1 MRDENLSFADESSRV
16 ITASVLPLA
25 CPACGARYEAGT
37 RFCAHDGS
45 ALPELAAD
53 SLAGLIIAER
63 YRLGRKLGAG
73 GVGEVYLAEHLRI
86 GRPCALKLLKAD
98 LRKEPEAVGRFV
110 REATNASRINHPHVC
125 QIYDFGEAEGGLV
138 YLTMEYVKGEPLSQL
153 LIRDGPLDARRVA
166 VIIKQVASG
175 LDAAH
180 ALGIVHRDLKP
191 ENVILRASTAD
202 DGLDDVKIVD
212 FGLAK
217 VFGDRAQQVTD
228 TGCFVGTPHYMAP
241 EQLVPATV
249 DWRCDVYALGLLAFV
264 LLTGRLPVDGE
275 SALEVMRLRLSEP
288 PLSLSTVVPN
298 VRWPVELEEVF
309 AHVLARKPGD
319 RYQSAGAFAS
329 DLDTVIAAW
338 TTPPVVHSTV
348 SAVDLPTT
356 KPRAPRPR
364 APRWRV
370 SPTLVRRVALGAAV
384 VAIGGA
390 LGLLAARLVSSG
402 DQEATTVT
410 AASGAIAQQSLTQ
423 PPATQQPVTQ
433 QPVTQQPAIQ
443 QPVTEPAA
451 PRVTANAKRER
462 PAVTYQGTPIHRMPA
477 AESPQAV
484 LKRLDNWTDPR
495 NVDQLTAE
503 RALDE
508 IQQLL
513 PQLTTRSDSVEALY
527 RAAEANVALG
537 NTDAACETLT
547 SLRERAAGTAF
558 SRAVASLADSGLRCR

>member
-53 SLAGLIIAER
+53 SLAGLIIADR

-288 PLSLSTVVPN
+288 PLSLATVVPN

-329 DLDTVIAAW
+329 DLDAVIAAW
-338 TTPPVVHSTV
+338 TTPPVVHATV

-356 KPRAPRPR
+356 KPRAPRPRR

-384 VAIGGA
+384 VGMGGA

-402 DQEATTVT
+402 DQDTTTVT
-410 AASGAIAQQSLTQ
+410 AASGTIAQ
-423 PPATQQPVTQ
+423 PPATQQPAV
-433 QPVTQQPAIQ
+433 QQPAIQ
-443 QPVTEPAA
+443 QAVTEQAV
-451 PRVTANAKRER
+451 PRVTASAKRER
-462 PAVTYQGTPIHRMPA
+462 PTVTYQATPIHRMPA
-477 AESPQAV
+477 TESPQAV

-558 SRAVASLADSGLRCR
+558 SRAVASLADSGLRCQ

>member
-53 SLAGLIIAER
+53 SLAGLIIADR

-288 PLSLSTVVPN
+288 PLSLATVVPN

-338 TTPPVVHSTV
+338 TTPPVVHATV

-356 KPRAPRPR
+356 KPRAPRPRR

-384 VAIGGA
+384 VGMGGA

-402 DQEATTVT
+402 DQETTTVT
-410 AASGAIAQQSLTQ
+410 AASGTIAQPAVTQ
-423 PPATQQPVTQ
+423 QPATQQPATQ
-433 QPVTQQPAIQ
+433 QA
-443 QPVTEPAA
+443 VTESAV
-451 PRVTANAKRER
+451 PRVTASAKRER
-462 PAVTYQGTPIHRMPA
+462 PTVTYQGTPIHRMPA
-477 AESPQAV
+477 TESPQAV

-558 SRAVASLADSGLRCR
+558 SRAVASLADSGLRCQ

>member
-1 MRDENLSFADESSRV
+1 MRDDSMSFADDSSRV

-53 SLAGLIIAER
+53 SLAGLIIADR

-86 GRPCALKLLKAD
+86 GRPCAIKLLKAD

-110 REATNASRINHPHVC
+110 REATNASRINHPHVA

-138 YLTMEYVKGEPLSQL
+138 YLTMEYVRGEPLSQL
-153 LIRDGPLDARRVA
+153 LIRDGPVDARRVA
-166 VIIKQVASG
+166 VMVKQIAAG

-180 ALGIVHRDLKP
+180 AIGIVHRDLKP
-191 ENVILRASTAD
+191 ENVILRATTAD

-217 VFGDRAQQVTD
+217 VFGDRTQQVTD

-264 LLTGRLPVDGE
+264 LLTGRLPVDGD

-288 PLSLSTVVPN
+288 PLTLAAAVPN
-298 VRWPVELEEVF
+298 VRWPVEIEEIF

-364 APRWRV
+364 RAPR
-370 SPTLVRRVALGAAV
+370 RRVALPKLRHVALGVAV
-384 VAIGGA
+384 VGIGGV
-390 LGLLAARLVSSG
+390 LGLLAARLVSQP
-402 DQEATTVT
+402 DQVTV
-410 AASGAIAQQSLTQ
+410 AAAPGSIAQ
-423 PPATQQPVTQ
+423 PATQITTPQVTPPPITPATHSSSQTVTQ
-433 QPVTQQPAIQ
+433 VSAVPAN
-443 QPVTEPAA
+443 P
-451 PRVTANAKRER
+451 KRER
-462 PAVTYQGTPIHRMPA
+462 TPIAFTGTPA
-477 AESPQAV
+477 AEAPRAV
-484 LKRLDNWTDPR
+484 LNRLDNWTDPR
-495 NVDQLTAE
+495 NVDRLTAE
-503 RALDE
+503 RALEE
-508 IQQLL
+508 IHALL
-513 PQLTTRSDSVEALY
+513 PELTTRSDSVEALY
-527 RAAEANVALG
+527 RAAEANIALG
-537 NTDAACETLT
+537 NTDAACATLS
-547 SLRERAAGTAF
+547 SLRSRAEGTAF
-558 SRAVASLADSGLRCR
+558 SRAVTSLADSGLSCR

>member
-1 MRDENLSFADESSRV
+1 
-16 ITASVLPLA
+16 
-25 CPACGARYEAGT
+25 
-37 RFCAHDGS
+37 
-45 ALPELAAD
+45 
-53 SLAGLIIAER
+53 
-63 YRLGRKLGAG
+63 
-73 GVGEVYLAEHLRI
+73 
-86 GRPCALKLLKAD
+86 
-98 LRKEPEAVGRFV
+98 VGRFV
-110 REATNASRINHPHVC
+110 REATNASRINHPHVA

-138 YLTMEYVKGEPLSQL
+138 YLTMEYVRGEPLSQL
-153 LIRDGPLDARRVA
+153 VIRDGPLDARRVA
-166 VIIKQVASG
+166 IIIKQVASG

-180 ALGIVHRDLKP
+180 AAGIVHRDLKP

-217 VFGDRAQQVTD
+217 VFGDRTQQVTD

-288 PLSLSTVVPN
+288 ALSLAAVVPN

-338 TTPPVVHSTV
+338 TTPPVVHSTA
-348 SAVDLPTT
+348 SAIDLPTT

-364 APRWRV
+364 KKRQWRL
-370 SPTLVRRVALGAAV
+370 PVRLSARVLRPLALGVAI

-390 LGLLAARLVSSG
+390 LGLLAARLVSGS
-402 DQEATTVT
+402 DPAPTTNQTTVA
-410 AASGAIAQQSLTQ
+410 AASGTIAQTPPPVIQQANQS
-423 PPATQQPVTQ
+423 A
-433 QPVTQQPAIQ
+433 QPAR
-443 QPVTEPAA
+443 PEP
-451 PRVTANAKRER
+451 PREASVANASAKRER
-462 PAVTYQGTPIHRMPA
+462 TSIAYQVTPLHQMPA
-477 AESPQAV
+477 AESPRAV
-484 LKRLDNWTDPR
+484 LGRLESWTDPR
-495 NVDQLTAE
+495 NVDRPTAE
-503 RALDE
+503 RALVE
-508 IQQLL
+508 IDALL

-527 RAAEANVALG
+527 RRAEADVALDS
-537 NTDAACETLT
+537 TDAACSTLS
-547 SLRERAAGTAF
+547 SLRSRAEGTAF
-558 SRAVASLADSGLRCR
+558 SRAVTSLADVGLNCR

>member
-1 MRDENLSFADESSRV
+1 MRDDSMGFADDTARV

-37 RFCAHDGS
+37 RFCANDGS

-86 GRPCALKLLKAD
+86 GRPCAIKLLKAD

-110 REATNASRINHPHVC
+110 REATNASRINHPHVA

-138 YLTMEYVKGEPLSQL
+138 YLTMEYVRGEPLSQL

-180 ALGIVHRDLKP
+180 AIGIVHRDLKP

-217 VFGDRAQQVTD
+217 VFGDRTQQVTD

-264 LLTGRLPVDGE
+264 LLTGRLPVDGD

-288 PLSLSTVVPN
+288 PLSLATVVPT

-319 RYQSAGAFAS
+319 RYQSAGAFAN
-329 DLDTVIAAW
+329 DFDTVIAAW

-364 APRWRV
+364 AAPRWRRAV
-370 SPTLVRRVALGAAV
+370 PKLRLVALGIAV
-384 VAIGGA
+384 VGIGGA
-390 LGLLAARLVSSG
+390 LGLLAARIVSHIDRVPLGPSAPIG
-402 DQEATTVT
+402 GTTVT
-410 AASGAIAQQSLTQ
+410 AAPGTIAQ
-423 PPATQQPVTQ
+423 PATQGTTAPVTPTTQ
-433 QPVTQQPAIQ
+433 TSSQAVTRGTGAPVS
-443 QPVTEPAA
+443 
-451 PRVTANAKRER
+451 AKRER
-462 PAVTYQGTPIHRMPA
+462 TSNPYTGAPA
-477 AESPQAV
+477 AELPRAV
-484 LKRLDNWTDPR
+484 LNRLDNWTDPR
-495 NVDQLTAE
+495 NVDRLTAE
-503 RALDE
+503 RALEE
-508 IQQLL
+508 IHALL

-527 RAAEANVALG
+527 RAAEANVALD
-537 NTDAACETLT
+537 NTDAACATLS
-547 SLRERAAGTAF
+547 SLRSRAEGTAF
-558 SRAVASLADSGLRCR
+558 SRAVTSLADSGLNCR

>member
-53 SLAGLIIAER
+53 SLAGLIIADR

-138 YLTMEYVKGEPLSQL
+138 YLTMEYVRGEPLSQL

-288 PLSLSTVVPN
+288 PLSLATVVPN

-356 KPRAPRPR
+356 KPRAPRLRR

-370 SPTLVRRVALGAAV
+370 SGTLVRRIALGAAV
-384 VAIGGA
+384 VAIGGV

-402 DQEATTVT
+402 DTVT
-410 AASGAIAQQSLTQ
+410 VAPAAPTMTAAAGTIA
-423 PPATQQPVTQ
+423 QPVTT
-433 QPVTQQPAIQ
+433 QPVTT
-443 QPVTEPAA
+443 QPVTTQSRTQPTTQTVRAR
-451 PRVTANAKRER
+451 PSVTD
-462 PAVTYQGTPIHRMPA
+462 QGAPIHHMPA

>member
-1 MRDENLSFADESSRV
+1 MRDESMSFADESSRV
-16 ITASVLPLA
+16 VTASVLPLA

-86 GRPCALKLLKAD
+86 GRPCAIKLLKAD

-110 REATNASRINHPHVC
+110 REATNASRINHPHVA

-138 YLTMEYVKGEPLSQL
+138 YLAMEYVKGEPLSQL

-180 ALGIVHRDLKP
+180 ASGIVHRDLKP
-191 ENVILRASTAD
+191 ENVILRATTAD
-202 DGLDDVKIVD
+202 EGLDDVKIVD

-217 VFGDRAQQVTD
+217 VFGDRTQQVTD

-264 LLTGRLPVDGE
+264 LLTGRLPVDGD

-288 PLSLSTVVPN
+288 PLSLATVVPN

-329 DLDTVIAAW
+329 DLDTIIAAW

-356 KPRAPRPR
+356 KPRARRPR
-364 APRWRV
+364 RSPRWRLPV
-370 SPTLVRRVALGAAV
+370 PVLQRVALGVAV

-390 LGLLAARLVSSG
+390 LGLLAARFVSQG
-402 DQEATTVT
+402 DQVPAAPAAPTGPTTVA
-410 AASGAIAQQSLTQ
+410 AASGAIVQ
-423 PPATQQPVTQ
+423 PTTPVTQ
-433 QPVTQQPAIQ
+433 TVTQTVAQPVVQQPK
-443 QPVTEPAA
+443 PSTV
-451 PRVTANAKRER
+451 
-462 PAVTYQGTPIHRMPA
+462 YQGTPIRRMPV
-477 AESPQAV
+477 AESPRTV
-484 LKRLDNWTDPR
+484 LNRLDNWTDPR
-495 NVDQLTAE
+495 NVDRLTAE

-508 IQQLL
+508 IHALL

-527 RAAEANVALG
+527 RAAEANVALD
-537 NTDAACETLT
+537 NTDAACETLA
-547 SLRERAAGTAF
+547 SLRARAAGTAF
-558 SRAVASLADSGLRCR
+558 SRAVTSLADSGLSCR

>member
-1 MRDENLSFADESSRV
+1 
-16 ITASVLPLA
+16 
-25 CPACGARYEAGT
+25 
-37 RFCAHDGS
+37 
-45 ALPELAAD
+45 
-53 SLAGLIIAER
+53 
-63 YRLGRKLGAG
+63 
-73 GVGEVYLAEHLRI
+73 
-86 GRPCALKLLKAD
+86 
-98 LRKEPEAVGRFV
+98 
-110 REATNASRINHPHVC
+110 
-125 QIYDFGEAEGGLV
+125 
-138 YLTMEYVKGEPLSQL
+138 
-153 LIRDGPLDARRVA
+153 
-166 VIIKQVASG
+166 
-175 LDAAH
+175 
-180 ALGIVHRDLKP
+180 
-191 ENVILRASTAD
+191 
-202 DGLDDVKIVD
+202 
-212 FGLAK
+212 
-217 VFGDRAQQVTD
+217 
-228 TGCFVGTPHYMAP
+228 
-241 EQLVPATV
+241 
-249 DWRCDVYALGLLAFV
+249 
-264 LLTGRLPVDGE
+264 
-275 SALEVMRLRLSEP
+275 MRLRLSEP
-288 PLSLSTVVPN
+288 PLSLATVVPN

-356 KPRAPRPR
+356 KPRAPRLRR

-370 SPTLVRRVALGAAV
+370 SGTLVRRIALGAAV
-384 VAIGGA
+384 VAIGGV

-402 DQEATTVT
+402 DTVT
-410 AASGAIAQQSLTQ
+410 VAPAAPTMTAAAGTIA
-423 PPATQQPVTQ
+423 QPVTT
-433 QPVTQQPAIQ
+433 QPVTT
-443 QPVTEPAA
+443 QPVTTQP
-451 PRVTANAKRER
+451 VTTQSRTQPTTQTVRAR
-462 PAVTYQGTPIHRMPA
+462 PSVTDQGAPIHHMPA

-558 SRAVASLADSGLRCR
+558 SRAVTSLADSGLRCQ

>member
-1 MRDENLSFADESSRV
+1 MRDESMSFAEDSSRV

-37 RFCAHDGS
+37 RFCANDGTS
-45 ALPELAAD
+45 LPELAAD
-53 SLAGLIIAER
+53 SLAGLIIADR

-86 GRPCALKLLKAD
+86 GRPCAIKLLKAD

-110 REATNASRINHPHVC
+110 REATNASRVNHPHVA

-138 YLTMEYVKGEPLSQL
+138 YLTMEYVRGEPLSQL

-180 ALGIVHRDLKP
+180 AGGIVHRDLKP

-217 VFGDRAQQVTD
+217 VFGDRTQQVTD

-264 LLTGRLPVDGE
+264 LLTGRLPVDGD

-288 PLSLSTVVPN
+288 PLSLAAVVPN

-338 TTPPVVHSTV
+338 TTPPVVHATV

-356 KPRAPRPR
+356 KPRAPRLPR
-364 APRWRV
+364 ARRLPVRWLRPAV
-370 SPTLVRRVALGAAV
+370 LG
-384 VAIGGA
+384 VAIVGVGGA
-390 LGLLAARLVSSG
+390 LGLLAARLVSSPVAAPPPSP
-402 DQEATTVT
+402 ATTVLT
-410 AASGAIAQQSLTQ
+410 APGVIAQAT
-423 PPATQQPVTQ
+423 PHVTMEPREAPATN
-433 QPVTQQPAIQ
+433 AG
-443 QPVTEPAA
+443 
-451 PRVTANAKRER
+451 AKRER
-462 PAVTYQGTPIHRMPA
+462 TTVAYQGTPIHRMPA
-477 AESPQAV
+477 AESPRAV
-484 LKRLDNWTDPR
+484 LSRLESWTDPR
-495 NVDQLTAE
+495 NVDQPTAE
-503 RALDE
+503 RALTE
-508 IQQLL
+508 IDGLL

-527 RAAEANVALG
+527 RRAEADVALDS
-537 NTDAACETLT
+537 TEAACATIS
-547 SLRERAAGTAF
+547 SLRSRAEGTTF
-558 SRAVASLADSGLRCR
+558 SRAVTTLALGLNCR

>member
-1 MRDENLSFADESSRV
+1 VLGIVIREDSLTDETSRAV
-16 ITASVLPLA
+16 TATLLPLA

-37 RFCAHDGS
+37 RFCANDGS
-45 ALPELAAD
+45 ALPEIAAD

-63 YRLGRKLGAG
+63 YRLGRKLGQG

-86 GRPCALKLLKAD
+86 GRPCAIKLLKAD

-110 REATNASRINHPHVC
+110 REATNASRINHPHVA

-138 YLTMEYVKGEPLSQL
+138 YLAMEYVRGEPLSQL
-153 LIRDGPLDARRVA
+153 LIREGPLGARRVA
-166 VIIKQVASG
+166 VIVKQVAAG

-180 ALGIVHRDLKP
+180 GLGIVHRDLKP

-217 VFGDRAQQVTD
+217 VYGDRTQQVTD

-264 LLTGRLPVDGE
+264 LLTGRLPVDGD

-288 PLSLSTVVPN
+288 PLSLATVVPT
-298 VRWPVELEEVF
+298 VAWPVELEEVF

-319 RYQSAGAFAS
+319 RYQSAGAFAN

-338 TTPPVVHSTV
+338 TTPPVARSTV
-348 SAVDLPTT
+348 TAVDLPTT
-356 KPRAPRPR
+356 KPRAPRRPR
-364 APRWRV
+364 VRRWRIPV
-370 SPTLVRRVALGAAV
+370 TVLRPVALGIAVIGAGAGLGMLASRFLAQPDPVPVTVAPAAPTV
-384 VAIGGA
+384 SAAAGA
-390 LGLLAARLVSSG
+390 LS
-402 DQEATTVT
+402 
-410 AASGAIAQQSLTQ
+410 
-423 PPATQQPVTQ
+423 QPVTQ
-433 QPVTQQPAIQ
+433 GPAVPVT
-443 QPVTEPAA
+443 
-451 PRVTANAKRER
+451 
-462 PAVTYQGTPIHRMPA
+462 PAVVKQRETAPQKPPVYHGTPITSMPTG
-477 AESPQAV
+477 ESARAV
-484 LKRLDNWTDPR
+484 LDRLDAWTDPR
-495 NVDQLTAE
+495 NVDPLTAE

-508 IQQLL
+508 IHNLL
-513 PQLTTRSDSVEALY
+513 PQLRTRSDSVEALY

-537 NTDAACETLT
+537 NTDAACTTLS
-547 SLRERAAGTAF
+547 SLRTRSEGTAF
-558 SRAVASLADSGLRCR
+558 SRAVASLADAGLSCH

>member
-1 MRDENLSFADESSRV
+1 MCDESMSFADESQV

-25 CPACGARYEAGT
+25 CPACGARYQAGT
-37 RFCAHDGS
+37 RYCANDGS
-45 ALPELAAD
+45 TLPEHAAD
-53 SLAGLIIAER
+53 SLAGLIIADR

-86 GRPCALKLLKAD
+86 GRPCAIKLLKAD

-110 REATNASRINHPHVC
+110 REATNASRINHPHVA
-125 QIYDFGEAEGGLV
+125 QIYDFGEAEGGLA
-138 YLTMEYVKGEPLSQL
+138 YLTMEYVRGEPLSQL

-166 VIIKQVASG
+166 VIIKQVAAG

-180 ALGIVHRDLKP
+180 AVGIVHRDLKP

-202 DGLDDVKIVD
+202 DGIDDVKIVD

-288 PLSLSTVVPN
+288 PLSLAAVVPTA
-298 VRWPVELEEVF
+298 RWPVELEEIF

-319 RYQSAGAFAS
+319 RYQSAGAFAN
-329 DLDTVIAAW
+329 DLETVIAAW
-338 TTPPVVHSTV
+338 TTPPAVHTTAT
-348 SAVDLPTT
+348 AVDLPTT
-356 KPRAPRPR
+356 KPRAPRSPR
-364 APRWRV
+364 ARLRVRWLR
-370 SPTLVRRVALGAAV
+370 PAALGVAV

-390 LGLLAARLVSSG
+390 LGLLAARLVSSP
-402 DQEATTVT
+402 DSAAPIKSSTTVA
-410 AASGAIAQQSLTQ
+410 AASGTIA
-423 PPATQQPVTQ
+423 PPATLEQHAVTQ
-433 QPVTQQPAIQ
+433 APREA
-443 QPVTEPAA
+443 PAA
-451 PRVTANAKRER
+451 DAGAKRER
-462 PAVTYQGTPIHRMPA
+462 PAIAYQGTPIRRMPA

-484 LKRLDNWTDPR
+484 LSRLESWTDPR
-495 NVDQLTAE
+495 NVDRATAE
-503 RALDE
+503 RALVE
-508 IQQLL
+508 IDALL
-513 PQLTTRSDSVEALY
+513 PKLTTRSDSVEALY
-527 RAAEANVALG
+527 RRAEADVALDS
-537 NTDAACETLT
+537 TDAACATLS
-547 SLRERAAGTAF
+547 SLRSRAAGTAY
-558 SRAVASLADSGLRCR
+558 SRSVNTLADVGLNCR

>member
-1 MRDENLSFADESSRV
+1 
-16 ITASVLPLA
+16 
-25 CPACGARYEAGT
+25 
-37 RFCAHDGS
+37 
-45 ALPELAAD
+45 
-53 SLAGLIIAER
+53 
-63 YRLGRKLGAG
+63 
-73 GVGEVYLAEHLRI
+73 
-86 GRPCALKLLKAD
+86 LLKAD

-138 YLTMEYVKGEPLSQL
+138 YLTMEYVRGEPLSQL

-288 PLSLSTVVPN
+288 PLSLATVVPN

-338 TTPPVVHSTV
+338 TTPPVVHATV

-356 KPRAPRPR
+356 KPRAPRPRR

-370 SPTLVRRVALGAAV
+370 SPTLVRRVALGAAIV
-384 VAIGGA
+384 GMGGA
-390 LGLLAARLVSSG
+390 LGLLTARLVSSG
-402 DQEATTVT
+402 DQETTTVT
-410 AASGAIAQQSLTQ
+410 AASGTIAQ
-423 PPATQQPVTQ
+423 P
-433 QPVTQQPAIQ
+433 PVTQQPAIQ
-443 QPVTEPAA
+443 QPATQQAVTEPAV
-451 PRVTANAKRER
+451 PRVTGSAKRER
-462 PAVTYQGTPIHRMPA
+462 PTVTYQGTPIHRMPA
-477 AESPQAV
+477 TESPQAV

-558 SRAVASLADSGLRCR
+558 SRAVASLADSGLRCQ

>member
-1 MRDENLSFADESSRV
+1 M

-25 CPACGARYEAGT
+25 CPACGARYQAGT
-37 RFCAHDGS
+37 RYCANDGS
-45 ALPELAAD
+45 TLPEHAAD
-53 SLAGLIIAER
+53 SLAGLIIADR

-86 GRPCALKLLKAD
+86 GRPCAIKLLKAD

-110 REATNASRINHPHVC
+110 REATNASRINHPHVA

-138 YLTMEYVKGEPLSQL
+138 YLTMEYVRGEPLSQL

-166 VIIKQVASG
+166 VIIKQVAAG

-180 ALGIVHRDLKP
+180 AVGIVHRDLKP
-191 ENVILRASTAD
+191 ENIILRASTAD
-202 DGLDDVKIVD
+202 DGIDDVKIVD

-288 PLSLSTVVPN
+288 PLSLATVVPN
-298 VRWPVELEEVF
+298 VRWPVELEEIF

-329 DLDTVIAAW
+329 DLETVIAAW
-338 TTPPVVHSTV
+338 TTPPVVHTTV
-348 SAVDLPTT
+348 SSVDLPTT
-356 KPRAPRPR
+356 KPRAPRP
-364 APRWRV
+364 PR
-370 SPTLVRRVALGAAV
+370 VRLRMRWLRPAAFGVAI
-384 VAIGGA
+384 VAIGGL
-390 LGLLAARLVSSG
+390 LGLLAARLVSPDDSG
-402 DQEATTVT
+402 NVALKAPTTSMAPIKPTTVA
-410 AASGAIAQQSLTQ
+410 AASGVIAQ
-423 PPATQQPVTQ
+423 PASPVAVPVTS
-433 QPVTQQPAIQ
+433 PVPDAEASAKH
-443 QPVTEPAA
+443 EPKSIA
-451 PRVTANAKRER
+451 
-462 PAVTYQGTPIHRMPA
+462 YQGTPIRRMPA

-484 LKRLDNWTDPR
+484 LSRLESWTDPR
-495 NVDQLTAE
+495 NVDRATAE
-503 RALDE
+503 RALVE
-508 IQQLL
+508 IDALL
-513 PQLTTRSDSVEALY
+513 PKLTTRSDSVEALY
-527 RAAEANVALG
+527 RRAEADVALDS
-537 NTDAACETLT
+537 TDAACATLS
-547 SLRERAAGTAF
+547 SLRSRAAGTAY
-558 SRAVASLADSGLRCR
+558 SRSVNTLADVGLNCR

>member
-53 SLAGLIIAER
+53 SLAGLIIADR

-138 YLTMEYVKGEPLSQL
+138 YLTMEYVRGEPLSQL

-329 DLDTVIAAW
+329 DLDAVIAAW
-338 TTPPVVHSTV
+338 TTPPVVHATV

-356 KPRAPRPR
+356 KPRAPRPRR

-384 VAIGGA
+384 VGMGGA

-402 DQEATTVT
+402 DQETTTVT
-410 AASGAIAQQSLTQ
+410 AASGTIAQ
-423 PPATQQPVTQ
+423 P
-433 QPVTQQPAIQ
+433 PVTQQPAIQ
-443 QPVTEPAA
+443 QPATQQAVTEPAV
-451 PRVTANAKRER
+451 PRVTGSAKRER
-462 PAVTYQGTPIHRMPA
+462 PTVTYQGTPIHRMPA
-477 AESPQAV
+477 TESPQAV

-558 SRAVASLADSGLRCR
+558 SRAVASLADSGLRCQ

>member
-1 MRDENLSFADESSRV
+1 VRANENTSFDDESSRV

-37 RFCAHDGS
+37 RFCANDGS

-53 SLAGLIIAER
+53 SLAGLIIADR

-86 GRPCALKLLKAD
+86 GRPCAIKLLKAD
-98 LRKEPEAVGRFV
+98 LRKEPEAIGRFV
-110 REATNASRINHPHVC
+110 REATNASRINHPHVA

-217 VFGDRAQQVTD
+217 VFGDRTQQVTD

-264 LLTGRLPVDGE
+264 LLTGRLPVDGD

-288 PLSLSTVVPN
+288 PLSLATVVPN

-329 DLDTVIAAW
+329 DLETVIAAW

-364 APRWRV
+364 HAPRWRL
-370 SPTLVRRVALGAAV
+370 PATLLRRVALGVAV

-390 LGLLAARLVSSG
+390 LGLLAARLVSRD
-402 DQEATTVT
+402 DQVTTTVAT
-410 AASGAIAQQSLTQ
+410 ASGTIAQQTAQPTHAAQPTQ
-423 PPATQQPVTQ
+423 PPTQPASTPVTAREA
-433 QPVTQQPAIQ
+433 PAI
-443 QPVTEPAA
+443 AA
-451 PRVTANAKRER
+451 TAKRER
-462 PAVTYQGTPIHRMPA
+462 PSVTYQGTPIHQMPA
-477 AESPQAV
+477 AESPRAV
-484 LKRLDNWTDPR
+484 LNRLDNWTDPR
-495 NVDQLTAE
+495 NVDRLTAE
-503 RALDE
+503 RALEE
-508 IQQLL
+508 IHALL

-527 RAAEANVALG
+527 RAAEANVALN
-537 NTDAACETLT
+537 NTDAACATLS
-547 SLRERAAGTAF
+547 SLRTRAEGTAF
-558 SRAVASLADSGLRCR
+558 SRAVTSLADSGLSCR

>member
-53 SLAGLIIAER
+53 SLAGLIIADR

-288 PLSLSTVVPN
+288 PLSLATVVPN

-338 TTPPVVHSTV
+338 TTPPVVHATV

-356 KPRAPRPR
+356 KPRAPRPRR

-384 VAIGGA
+384 VGMGGA

-402 DQEATTVT
+402 DQDTTTVT
-410 AASGAIAQQSLTQ
+410 AASGTIAQ
-423 PPATQQPVTQ
+423 PPATQQPAV
-433 QPVTQQPAIQ
+433 QQPAIQ
-443 QPVTEPAA
+443 QAVTEQAV
-451 PRVTANAKRER
+451 PRVTASAKRER
-462 PAVTYQGTPIHRMPA
+462 PTVTYQATPIHRMPA
-477 AESPQAV
+477 TESPQAV

-558 SRAVASLADSGLRCR
+558 SRAVASLADSGLRCQ

>member
-1 MRDENLSFADESSRV
+1 MRDDSMSFADDSSRV

-37 RFCAHDGS
+37 RFCANDGS
-45 ALPELAAD
+45 ALPEIAAD

-86 GRPCALKLLKAD
+86 GRPCAIKLLKAD

-110 REATNASRINHPHVC
+110 REATNASRINHPHVA

-153 LIRDGPLDARRVA
+153 LIRDGPIDARRVA

-180 ALGIVHRDLKP
+180 AIGIVHRDLKP

-217 VFGDRAQQVTD
+217 VFGDRTQQVTD

-264 LLTGRLPVDGE
+264 LLTGRLPVDGD

-288 PLSLSTVVPN
+288 PLTLAAVVSN
-298 VRWPVELEEVF
+298 VRWPVELEEIF

-338 TTPPVVHSTV
+338 TTPPVVHTTV

-364 APRWRV
+364 RAPRWRV
-370 SPTLVRRVALGAAV
+370 AVPKLRHVALGVAV
-384 VAIGGA
+384 VGIGGV
-390 LGLLAARLVSSG
+390 LGLLAARLVSAP
-402 DQEATTVT
+402 DQATGTPSAPPASTTVT
-410 AASGAIAQQSLTQ
+410 AASGTIVPPSTSAQPTAQAATLPTPTSSHGS
-423 PPATQQPVTQ
+423 PPRTRTS
-433 QPVTQQPAIQ
+433 
-443 QPVTEPAA
+443 
-451 PRVTANAKRER
+451 TANAG
-462 PAVTYQGTPIHRMPA
+462 APA
-477 AESPQAV
+477 AESPRAV
-484 LKRLDNWTDPR
+484 LNRLDNWTDPR
-495 NVDQLTAE
+495 NVDRLTAE
-503 RALDE
+503 RALEE
-508 IQQLL
+508 IHALL
-513 PQLTTRSDSVEALY
+513 PQLTSRSDSVEALY
-527 RAAEANVALG
+527 RAVEANFALG
-537 NTDAACETLT
+537 NTDAACATLS
-547 SLRERAAGTAF
+547 SLRARAEGTAF
-558 SRAVASLADSGLRCR
+558 SRAVTSLADSGLNCP

>member
-1 MRDENLSFADESSRV
+1 MRDENMSFTEESRV

-53 SLAGLIIAER
+53 SLAGLIIADR

-86 GRPCALKLLKAD
+86 GRPCAIKLLKAD

-110 REATNASRINHPHVC
+110 REATNASRINHPHVA

-138 YLTMEYVKGEPLSQL
+138 YLTMEYVRGEPLSQL

-180 ALGIVHRDLKP
+180 AIGIVHRDLKP

-217 VFGDRAQQVTD
+217 VFGDRTQQVTD

-264 LLTGRLPVDGE
+264 LLTGRLPVDGD
-275 SALEVMRLRLSEP
+275 SALEVMRLRLSEA
-288 PLSLSTVVPN
+288 PLSLATVVPN
-298 VRWPVELEEVF
+298 VRWPVELEEIF

-319 RYQSAGAFAS
+319 RYQSAGAFAA
-329 DLDTVIAAW
+329 DLETVIAAW
-338 TTPPVVHSTV
+338 TTPPVVHSTA

-356 KPRAPRPR
+356 KPRAPRPARR

-370 SPTLVRRVALGAAV
+370 SSTLARRVALGIAV
-384 VAIGGA
+384 VGIGGA
-390 LGLLAARLVSSG
+390 LGLLAARVVSP
-402 DQEATTVT
+402 DDPAAPTKTTVA
-410 AASGAIAQQSLTQ
+410 AASGTIVPPSVQPTTQ
-423 PPATQQPVTQ
+423 AVVQPIERAT
-433 QPVTQQPAIQ
+433 AR
-443 QPVTEPAA
+443 TEGAA
-451 PRVTANAKRER
+451 SAKRER
-462 PAVTYQGTPIHRMPA
+462 TTIAYQGTPIRAMPS

-484 LKRLDNWTDPR
+484 LKRLANWTDPR

-503 RALDE
+503 NALKE
-508 IQQLL
+508 IHALL
-513 PQLTTRSDSVEALY
+513 PQLTTRTDSVEALY
-527 RAAEANVALG
+527 RAAEADIALN
-537 NTDAACETLT
+537 NTDAACETLS
-547 SLRERAAGTAF
+547 SLRTRAIGTPF
-558 SRAVASLADSGLRCR
+558 SRSVVTLADSGLSCR

>member
-1 MRDENLSFADESSRV
+1 MRDENLSFADDSSRV

-53 SLAGLIIAER
+53 SLAGLIIADR

-138 YLTMEYVKGEPLSQL
+138 YLTMEYVRGEPLSQL

-288 PLSLSTVVPN
+288 PLSLATVVPN

-319 RYQSAGAFAS
+319 RYQSAGAFAG

-364 APRWRV
+364 RAPRWRV

-384 VAIGGA
+384 VGMGGA

-402 DQEATTVT
+402 DQVTVAPAAPTMT
-410 AASGAIAQQSLTQ
+410 AAAGTIAQQPT
-423 PPATQQPVTQ
+423 
-433 QPVTQQPAIQ
+433 IQ

-451 PRVTANAKRER
+451 PRVTPSAKRER
-462 PAVTYQGTPIHRMPA
+462 ASVTYQGTPIHHMPA
-477 AESPQAV
+477 VESPQAV

-558 SRAVASLADSGLRCR
+558 SRAVASLADSGLRCQ

>member
-53 SLAGLIIAER
+53 SLAGLIIADR

-138 YLTMEYVKGEPLSQL
+138 YLTMEYVRGEPLSQL

-288 PLSLSTVVPN
+288 PLSLATVVPN

-356 KPRAPRPR
+356 KPRAPRLRR

-370 SPTLVRRVALGAAV
+370 SGTLVRRIALGAAV
-384 VAIGGA
+384 VAIGGV

-402 DQEATTVT
+402 DTVT
-410 AASGAIAQQSLTQ
+410 VAPAAPTMTAAAGTIA
-423 PPATQQPVTQ
+423 QPVTT
-433 QPVTQQPAIQ
+433 QPVTT
-443 QPVTEPAA
+443 QPVTTQP
-451 PRVTANAKRER
+451 VTTQSRTQPTTQTVRAR
-462 PAVTYQGTPIHRMPA
+462 PSVTDQGAPIHHMPA